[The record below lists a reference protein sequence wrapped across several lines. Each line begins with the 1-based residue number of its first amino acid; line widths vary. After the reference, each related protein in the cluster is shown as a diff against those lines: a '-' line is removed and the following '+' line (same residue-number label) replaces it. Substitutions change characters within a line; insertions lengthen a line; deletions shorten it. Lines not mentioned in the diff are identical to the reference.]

1 MKKCLNNVKHELG
14 VHDAKYPYTEL
25 TEISAYWLRIMS
37 RCRNELCRNISKNK
51 FHQHTYPCIRSH
63 RQVHLF
69 QINWHFCLN
78 VQLSSSSQ
86 VCRAMLT

>member
-51 FHQHTYPCIRSH
+51 FHQHT
-63 RQVHLF
+63 F
-69 QINWHFCLN
+69 
-78 VQLSSSSQ
+78 
-86 VCRAMLT
+86 